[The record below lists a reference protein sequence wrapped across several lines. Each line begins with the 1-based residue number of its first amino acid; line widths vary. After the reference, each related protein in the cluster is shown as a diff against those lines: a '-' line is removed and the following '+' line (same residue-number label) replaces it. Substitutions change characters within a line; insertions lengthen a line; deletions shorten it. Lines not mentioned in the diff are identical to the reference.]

1 MKALISILC
10 ASVLFFSCLK
20 EELPIPVP
28 KPGDIESV
36 QISMEAT
43 YINQVFFSFNS
54 GDVIS
59 TNLRTDWD
67 LGFGSDEDNSI
78 ILNSSTLMRVAVS
91 SEKEFDKV
99 LDTVG
104 LKWLYDA
111 ASGNPDSLAFH
122 DWESGNFIYIV
133 DRGYDEKGISRGLYK
148 IKISGIEDGIYQ
160 MQYASLEELTVSEI
174 LIEKNDRL
182 SFVPFSFDGG
192 GNTDVFFPDK
202 DLWDIVFT
210 QYTEFLDDG
219 SELIPYLVTGVLLN
233 RNNTFAAL
241 TEDVSFE
248 DITLEY
254 ASQLV
259 LKNKLNSIGY
269 GWKEFNFETSIYEV
283 FLTKIYIVQSNSG
296 ILYKMRFM
304 DFYSDTGE
312 KGFPK
317 FEYQRL

>member
-1 MKALISILC
+1 MKILFSSICSSL
-10 ASVLFFSCLK
+10 LFLSCMK
-20 EELPIPVP
+20 EELPVP
-28 KPGDIESV
+28 KPKPGELELV
-36 QISMEAT
+36 QINMGTT

-78 ILNSSTLMRVAVS
+78 ILNSSTLMRVAIS
-91 SEKEFDKV
+91 SAKEFNKV

-111 ASGNPDSLAFH
+111 ASGNPDSLAFN

-148 IKISGIEDGIYQ
+148 IRISDIEDGFYRF
-160 MQYASLEELTVSEI
+160 QYASLEELTVSEK
-174 LIEKNDRL
+174 LIEKNDKL
-182 SFVPFSFDGG
+182 SFVPFSFEDG

-202 DLWDIVFT
+202 DSWDIVFT
-210 QYTEFLDDG
+210 QYTEFLYDG

-241 TEDVSFE
+241 TEELTFE
-248 DITLEY
+248 DIALES

-259 LKNKLNSIGY
+259 LRNNLNSIGY
-269 GWKEFNFETSIYEV
+269 GWKEFNFETSVYEV
-283 FLTKIYIVQSNSG
+283 FPTKIYIIQSNSG
-296 ILYKMRFM
+296 ILYKMRFL
-304 DFYSDTGE
+304 DFYNDKGE
-312 KGFPK
+312 KGFPI